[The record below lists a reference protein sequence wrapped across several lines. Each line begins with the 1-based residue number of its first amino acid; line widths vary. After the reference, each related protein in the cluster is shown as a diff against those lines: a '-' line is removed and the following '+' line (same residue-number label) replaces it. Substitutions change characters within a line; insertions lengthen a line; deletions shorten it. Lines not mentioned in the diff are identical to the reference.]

1 MAFLAIFVI
10 FAPITTFGQQWTE
23 IIIEPEMVLSNGDSN
38 VVAIAVTVD
47 GYLNDNGNLQLII
60 EGVFDS
66 NDFRKYE
73 EISIVTYKKP
83 THVFELNY
91 PFTPNEVYQLTAKN
105 GDESNTIEW
114 VPSIPTQK
122 ESETEKSQNEPESEV
137 TVERV
142 TAEKS
147 SDANE
152 GVTNVFIQQEA
163 NSIVDTFEASN
174 QVQSLIEENE
184 LLKQEIE
191 KKDAVIMEQLKVI
204 QNLASQ
210 IRNAIFDESTGRLY
224 LIAETS
230 EDSDYIQSLIEEN
243 ELLKQEIEKK
253 DAVIMEQL
261 KVIQNL
267 ASQIRNAAF
276 ELSLNYF
283 LIV

>member
-1 MAFLAIFVI
+1 LAFLAIFVI
-10 FAPITTFGQQWTE
+10 FAPITTFGQQWTD

-210 IRNAIFDESTGRLY
+210 IRNA
-224 LIAETS
+224 
-230 EDSDYIQSLIEEN
+230 
-243 ELLKQEIEKK
+243 
-253 DAVIMEQL
+253 
-261 KVIQNL
+261 
-267 ASQIRNAAF
+267 AF
-276 ELSLNYF
+276 ELSSNYF